1 MENIDYSN
9 EGTVAF
15 RVAVPFLYKPI
26 YCDKK
31 QSVIL
36 PSEKAKAYKMKLDA
50 LKRQGART
58 DLTSDH
64 AGQKSD
70 KKSTRDLIAAD
81 SPDSSTQIQ
90 RFVRLNELI
99 PELMEM
105 VDIGRVALTPV
116 VELSYLSKEEQDIV
130 ALTIESEQATPSL
143 SQAQRMRKLSR
154 AGALGDDTVLNILC
168 EKKKKERLYDRTPYS
183 FLFCKMPL
191 FLPTHI
197 SLSIAE
203 SLPMSPLQL
212 PLHWLD

>member
-15 RVAVPFLYKPI
+15 RVAGPFLNKPI

-105 VDIGRVALTPV
+105 VDLGRVALTPA

-154 AGALGDDTVLNILC
+154 AGALEDDTVLTNLIFAGVDPKTVQYLAGH
-168 EKKKKERLYDRTPYS
+168 ENSKITMDIYAKVKYNDPD
-183 FLFCKMPL
+183 
-191 FLPTHI
+191 
-197 SLSIAE
+197 SLSAIVNTAMDKIYA
-203 SLPMSPLQL
+203 S
-212 PLHWLD
+212 